1 LKKDYITGDDYM
13 KRRTLTISAVIIIM
27 AGVYIITPG
36 YFKNGNADITDYSV
50 SADGTEMTIK
60 VEASSG
66 HIRKVAESQQHGG
79 RLYLDSYYAFGGFNG
94 TIGAKDEYTI
104 QLDEDTEMIA
114 VYRNTNCYEP
124 VLEKNAD
131 GKWER
136 A

>member
-1 LKKDYITGDDYM
+1 M

>member
-1 LKKDYITGDDYM
+1 M
-13 KRRTLTISAVIIIM
+13 KRRALTISTVIIILV
-27 AGVYIITPG
+27 GVCIIAPG

-60 VEASSG
+60 VETSSG

-79 RLYLDSYYAFGGFNG
+79 HLYLDSYYAFGGFNG

>member
-1 LKKDYITGDDYM
+1 M
-13 KRRTLTISAVIIIM
+13 KRRTLTISAVIIIL
-27 AGVYIITPG
+27 AGVCIIAPG

-79 RLYLDSYYAFGGFNG
+79 HLYLDSYYAFGGFNG
-94 TIGAKDEYTI
+94 TIGANEEYTI

-131 GKWER
+131 GKGER

>member
-1 LKKDYITGDDYM
+1 M
-13 KRRTLTISAVIIIM
+13 KRRTLTISAVIIIL
-27 AGVYIITPG
+27 AGVCIIAPG

-66 HIRKVAESQQHGG
+66 YIRKVAECQQHGG
-79 RLYLDSYYAFGGFNG
+79 HLYLDGYYAFGGFNG

>member
-1 LKKDYITGDDYM
+1 M
-13 KRRTLTISAVIIIM
+13 KRRTLTISAVIIIL
-27 AGVYIITPG
+27 AGVCINAPG
-36 YFKNGNADITDYSV
+36 YFKSGNADITDYSV

-79 RLYLDSYYAFGGFNG
+79 HLYLDSYYAFGGFNG
-94 TIGAKDEYTI
+94 TIGANEEYTI